1 MRAGHMLATPTEMYQ
16 LTDLLNWCSD
26 NKIAALTPFSRR
38 LRLYKNEDAAAT
50 EADLAAA
57 AITKKL
63 DDTLACARTLRHTC
77 VLALADPVFGPQ
89 KAGDIAL
96 LTFLLD
102 YLRENADTALVKG
115 QTLEVLS
122 EAFKKNQFPTIK
134 RALYY
139 AIVADLSSMHR

>member
-1 MRAGHMLATPTEMYQ
+1 M
-16 LTDLLNWCSD
+16 
-26 NKIAALTPFSRR
+26 
-38 LRLYKNEDAAAT
+38 
-50 EADLAAA
+50 
-57 AITKKL
+57 
-63 DDTLACARTLRHTC
+63 
-77 VLALADPVFGPQ
+77 LALADLVFGPQ

-134 RALYY
+134 GPSTTPLWLIPLQSCFVRFVCKLRSC
-139 AIVADLSSMHR
+139 IHLTNT